1 MINFH
6 TGSKL
11 LRLTKKHKKSISGI
25 VILRET
31 NYLDAKESCVLNRMQ
46 KRWEVSQA
54 AIKSGLNGKH
64 KSVGG
69 MVGGEARKLNK
80 WLKSKKR
87 LMSKTTLKAATY
99 ALANTEC
106 NACMGRIVS
115 CPTAGASGV
124 LPGIMMAVKEDLKVK
139 DEKILAGYF
148 AAAGVGIIIAE
159 NATLAGAQGGC
170 QAEIGSAAAMA
181 AAGLT
186 EIRGG
191 TPEQCLNAAALALKN
206 FLGLA
211 CDPVGGLV
219 EVPCVKRNAYGVT
232 HAMMASE
239 MSLAG
244 IESFIP
250 FDEVVE
256 AMSNIGK
263 LISPKLRETAMG
275 GLAVT
280 DSAKRLEKK
289 LGILKGED

>member
-1 MINFH
+1 
-6 TGSKL
+6 
-11 LRLTKKHKKSISGI
+11 
-25 VILRET
+25 
-31 NYLDAKESCVLNRMQ
+31 MQ